1 MATSSES
8 PDALLVDQPAPGVR
22 VLASELVA
30 PGHVWDVRRE
40 AFAFGDEQLIRDYV
54 DHPGAVAVLALDDA
68 GRVLLIRQYRHAIA
82 HRDWEIP
89 AGLMDLPGERA
100 VAAAQRELAE
110 EVDLVASQWDLLLD
124 LWTSPGGSSEA
135 VRIFL
140 ARGLGPAEHAFA
152 REGEEAELL
161 LHWEPLERVAEAALA
176 GRVQNGIAVSA
187 VLAAV
192 AARAGDWRSL
202 RAADEPWPA
211 RELARGQRSG
221 STGAA

>member
-8 PDALLVDQPAPGVR
+8 PDALPVDQPAPEVR

-40 AFAFGDEQLIRDYV
+40 TFAFGDEQLIRDYV

-100 VAAAQRELAE
+100 LAAAQRELAE
-110 EVDLVASQWDLLLD
+110 EVDLVAERWDLLLD

-140 ARGLGPAEHAFA
+140 ARGLSPTEHAFV

-161 LHWEPLERVAEAALA
+161 LRWEPLERVAEAALA

-202 RAADEPWPA
+202 RAADEPWPS
-211 RELARGQRSG
+211 RELARGQRSEAA
-221 STGAA
+221 GAA